1 MSSAKFRRAI
11 SSIYDAALVPELWP
25 AALQSVM
32 DQLGAVG
39 AGYSLFDRRTERVEW
54 LSQSGSLVGR
64 EADYFSYYHELDRY
78 RPILEARPTGEWLQ
92 ISECLPETVLRRDE
106 WYNDY
111 LLEAGIDDALS
122 VRTFENASHIV
133 VFGVSHGIDQAPFTA
148 SGVAVLQVMLEPL
161 AKAAG
166 DGNYGYTTWTFWPP
180 ATEDYL
186 IHGME
191 QVWLKQISSEDYLK
205 IMQATFAKEMAD
217 GKVPEIAAR

>member
-78 RPILEARPTGEWLQ
+78 RPILEVLPAGGWLR
-92 ISECLPETVLRRDE
+92 ISECLPEPVLRRAE
-106 WYNDY
+106 SSTRHQ
-111 LLEAGIDDALS
+111 AGHAPPYFKYCISPGSPPLS
-122 VRTFENASHIV
+122 SISRRS
-133 VFGVSHGIDQAPFTA
+133 
-148 SGVAVLQVMLEPL
+148 L
-161 AKAAG
+161 ADRG
-166 DGNYGYTTWTFWPP
+166 SR
-180 ATEDYL
+180 L
-186 IHGME
+186 
-191 QVWLKQISSEDYLK
+191 S
-205 IMQATFAKEMAD
+205 
-217 GKVPEIAAR
+217 